1 MARPLICPGGYP
13 VPEKEGIHEIVGIS
27 AVPTVVGSA
36 MEVTIRDDWRN
47 DQTYDPDHNK
57 HELLHF
63 KSDGNMSIFHLFPT
77 QIKCLRGLRATTLTN
92 ATRVQVYVR

>member
-27 AVPTVVGSA
+27 AVPTAIGSN
-36 MEVTIRDDWRN
+36 MEVILRDDWNN
-47 DQTYDPDHNK
+47 DQSYDPDHNK
-57 HELLHF
+57 HEV
-63 KSDGNMSIFHLFPT
+63 IHLATNGGQGVMHMFPT
-77 QIKCLRGLRATTLTN
+77 QIKTLRGIRATTLTN

>member
-27 AVPTVVGSA
+27 AVPTVGGSA
-36 MEVTIRDDWRN
+36 MEVLIRDDWN
-47 DQTYDPDHNK
+47 SDQTYDPDHNK
-57 HELLHF
+57 HDILHV
-63 KSDGNMSIFHLFPT
+63 KSDGNTGVFHMFPT
-77 QIKCLRGLRATTLTN
+77 QIKCLRGLRASILTN